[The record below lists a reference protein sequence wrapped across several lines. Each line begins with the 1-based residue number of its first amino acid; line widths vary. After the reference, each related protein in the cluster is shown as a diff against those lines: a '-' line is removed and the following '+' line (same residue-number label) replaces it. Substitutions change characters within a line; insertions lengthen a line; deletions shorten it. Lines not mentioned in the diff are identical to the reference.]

1 MATTCRL
8 LLSTPTLY
16 PLYLVVGLYYLE
28 FRKCVSE
35 LTRTR
40 CPTTVRT
47 GLTSAR
53 LARCLAAIVI
63 AGVRQ
68 RVPRF
73 RAVVSASHDRAIA
86 ELARHTYGGHD
97 YICEQL
103 PKWCAS
109 TACAPWHRGSWS
121 ACRAGKR

>member
-8 LLSTPTLY
+8 LLSTPTTLY
-16 PLYLVVGLYYLE
+16 PLYLVVGLLLSGA
-28 FRKCVSE
+28 FRKC
-35 LTRTR
+35 
-40 CPTTVRT
+40 
-47 GLTSAR
+47 GLGTDTHAMSDDCAHWFPDVG
-53 LARCLAAIVI
+53 AAGAAVLAAIVI

-73 RAVVSASHDRAIA
+73 RAVVSASHDRDDVA

-103 PKWCAS
+103 PKWCA
-109 TACAPWHRGSWS
+109 
-121 ACRAGKR
+121 